1 MNESKIIKSLRKQVD
16 KIEALSKKS
25 IENPDFTGWK
35 EKTVRILERI
45 GGEDSLYVKG
55 FKKIS
60 FSLPEWVSVLDISPN
75 EYEKA
80 YQDGLKEAKSYLK
93 GIIEELE
100 EVGLPEIK
108 SVNKKS
114 DNMSQKSANAVVN
127 VNVNNNLNL
136 NIHNVLKNNLKA
148 SQYEQLQKILS
159 IQEKDEKEGKLKK
172 FFSDLG
178 TDVIIKILKEIIL
191 GY

>member
-100 EVGLPEIK
+100 EMGLPEIK

-136 NIHNVLKNNLKA
+136 NINNVLENNLKL
-148 SQYEQLQKILS
+148 SQYKQLKEILS
-159 IQEKDEKEGKLKK
+159 IREKDKKESKLKE
-172 FFSDLG
+172 FLSDLG
-178 TDVIIKILKEIIL
+178 TDVIIKILKGIL
-191 GY
+191 MQ